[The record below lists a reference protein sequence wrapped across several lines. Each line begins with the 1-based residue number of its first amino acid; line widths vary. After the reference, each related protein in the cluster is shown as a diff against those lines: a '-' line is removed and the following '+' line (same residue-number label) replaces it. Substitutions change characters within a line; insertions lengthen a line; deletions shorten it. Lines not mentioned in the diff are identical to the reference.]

1 MIALTATPPKTA
13 SAVFGVRVDTRRGLQ
28 GGLSPLERFGYFVAG
43 QSNCHRIKEI
53 KNIFIQTMTG
63 EVTIPLP
70 FALRK

>member
-13 SAVFGVRVDTRRGLQ
+13 LAVFGVHVDAAGDYK
-28 GGLSPLERFGYFVAG
+28 GESPLERFGYFGAG

-70 FALRK
+70 FALCK